1 MARAVRR
8 LANWALYPTTP
19 PYWAGDDMIYYGA
32 TGQGLSRV
40 AATGGTPTPLTQPRR
55 EAGEITHE

>member
-1 MARAVRR
+1 
-8 LANWALYPTTP
+8 
-19 PYWAGDDMIYYGA
+19 MIYYGA